1 MKDSVPT
8 QDTAADR
15 PTIPRTG
22 SRRNLR
28 LIQPPTPSLSSD
40 EHAHEWPTQRINH
53 NADLGDPSLTILAW

>member
-1 MKDSVPT
+1 MKDS
-8 QDTAADR
+8 QDSANSR

-40 EHAHEWPTQRINH
+40 EDAHELPTQRIND
-53 NADLGDPSLTILAW
+53 NVDLGDPPLTILAW